1 MYQTAILVLL
11 YNKKISESKTLST
24 LAASDYQFSNAKLV
38 IWNNGPK
45 RLKAIDVSIFTDLGY
60 QVQIVET
67 INNESLAII
76 YNSFIR
82 NNEAETY
89 IFLDDDSTLNADY
102 IQAAS
107 ESESSV
113 ISMPIITSDGRVE
126 NPTINLIPF
135 DFKKDISPTDSVLT
149 IGSGLVI
156 GRSIVLKLQK
166 QFNSVF
172 DERFYFYGVDTTFCH
187 RLKMSNLVKNIRII
201 AGFEHSLS
209 RLEIESYTMFKFRQK
224 ERSYDLGLTLKY
236 YYSLPYSS
244 YILSRVTLH
253 IFKCTLLKKKRLF
266 SLPLLFK
273 AYLTGKHYKS

>member
-24 LAASDYQFSNAKLV
+24 LAASYYQFSNAKLV

-60 QVQIVET
+60 QVQIEET

-82 NNEAETY
+82 NNEAEKY

-102 IQAAS
+102 IKAAS
-107 ESESSV
+107 ESDSSV
-113 ISMPIITSDGRVE
+113 ISMPIITSGGEVE
-126 NPTINLIPF
+126 NPTINSISF
-135 DFKKDISPTDSVLT
+135 DFNKKIVSTDTVMT

-156 GRSIVLKLQK
+156 GRSIVLKLQER
-166 QFNSVF
+166 FNSVF

-187 RLKMSNLVKNIRII
+187 RLKMSKLVENIRII
-201 AGFEHSLS
+201 TGFEHSLS
-209 RLEIESYTMFKFRQK
+209 RLETESNTMYKFRRK
-224 ERSYDLGLTLKY
+224 ERSYDLGMTLRY
-236 YYSLPYSS
+236 YYSIRRSV
-244 YILSRVTLH
+244 YILAVVTLH
-253 IFKCTLLKKKRLF
+253 ILKCALLKKKSLF
-266 SLPLLFK
+266 SLPLLFR
-273 AYLTGKHYKS
+273 AYVTGKHYKS